1 MKSIAAAVALSCAQG
16 AFAAPATAPT
26 TAPANALAD
35 APIAAVTVYPGSATV
50 ERVVQVKPGMTDVE
64 ITGLPANFDPR
75 TLRVQASNGIQLGQ
89 IVTRDTSAA
98 DAPGAR
104 EAEIEQKLQALRDSR
119 DVLEVEVNTANVV
132 RAYIEKLPAAGERTA
147 GTDGKT
153 IAGAIDAVRHGA
165 RDTFSQFQ
173 RTQVQMREM
182 DRKIAVLQKE
192 LDRVRSGARD
202 QRSIKVAV
210 AARQAGTL
218 RVSYQVNGA
227 GWKPAYRATLDT
239 TASRI
244 DLERMAVV
252 SQKTGEDWTGVALKL
267 STGQPRL
274 SPQAPDPQPR
284 LLTYRPPAPPAD
296 ARGPAL
302 AYAPPAPPSAPAPA
316 PVMVAGSALRS
327 NAADHY
333 IPPVLE
339 SQGNFDTEF
348 DVPGRAELAS
358 DGREISLP
366 LSRLALPVTQR
377 IRVVPKMNKT
387 AFLLAEAERPS
398 GVWLGCDVQLFR
410 DGAYVGNTH
419 WNTQATDK
427 LQWSFG
433 RDELVRVTVD
443 RAGQQTGSTGFL
455 SQKGEREVADVYTIA
470 SSHKAPVMVEVLEP
484 APVSTSDE
492 IKVETVFEPSPTL
505 KDWERRQG
513 VAAWEKTLAPG
524 ETFKVRVRYNI
535 RYPKEGSVVGLP

>member
-1 MKSIAAAVALSCAQG
+1 MKSIAAAVALLCTQG
-16 AFAAPATAPT
+16 ALASPALNST
-26 TAPANALAD
+26 D

-64 ITGLPANFDPR
+64 IAGLPANFDAR
-75 TLRVQASNGIQLGQ
+75 TVRVQASNGIQLGQ
-89 IVTRDTSAA
+89 IVTRDTSATE
-98 DAPGAR
+98 APGAR
-104 EAEIEQKLQALRDSR
+104 EAELEQKIQALRDSR
-119 DVLEVEVNTANVV
+119 EVLEVDVQAANVV
-132 RAYIEKLPAAGERTA
+132 RAYLEKLPAAGERTMA
-147 GTDGKT
+147 TDGKA

-165 RDTFSQFQ
+165 RDTFGQLQ
-173 RTQVQMREM
+173 RTQVQVRDME
-182 DRKIAVLQKE
+182 RKIAVLQKE
-192 LDRVRSGARD
+192 LERVRSGARD
-202 QRSIKVAV
+202 QRSLTVTVAV
-210 AARQAGTL
+210 RQPGTL

-252 SQKTGEDWTGVALKL
+252 SQKTGEDWSGVALKL

-284 LLTYRPPAPPAD
+284 LLVYRPPAPPGD
-296 ARGPAL
+296 ARMYA
-302 AYAPPAPPSAPAPA
+302 AAPPAAPAAPAPLRR
-316 PVMVAGSALRS
+316 VEVTGSSIRAED
-327 NAADHY
+327 AAY
-333 IPPVLE
+333 LPPVLE

-348 DVPGRAELAS
+348 DVPGKANLAS
-358 DGREISLP
+358 DGREIALP

-377 IRVVPKMNKT
+377 VRVVPKMNK
-387 AFLLAEAERPS
+387 AGFLMAEAERPS
-398 GVWLGCDVQLFR
+398 GVWLGGDVQLFR

-419 WNTQATDK
+419 WNSQAAEK

-443 RAGQQTGSTGFL
+443 RAGQQTGSSGFL

-470 SSHKAPVMVEVLEP
+470 SSHKAPVAVEVLEP

-492 IKVETVFEPSPTL
+492 IKVDTVFEPQPVV

-524 ETFKVRVRYNI
+524 EAMKIKVRYNI
-535 RYPKEGSVVGLP
+535 RYPKEGSVSGLP

>member
-1 MKSIAAAVALSCAQG
+1 MKPIAATTAAVACLFVQG
-16 AFAAPATAPT
+16 GAVAAVAAVAATE
-26 TAPANALAD
+26 

-50 ERVVQVKPGMTDVE
+50 ERLVQVKAGMTEVE
-64 ITGLPANFDPR
+64 IAGLPANFDAR
-75 TLRVQASNGIQLGQ
+75 TVRVQASNGIQLGQ
-89 IVTRDTSAA
+89 IVTRDISATE
-98 DAPGAR
+98 APGAR
-104 EAEIEQKLQALRDSR
+104 EAELEQKLQALRDSR
-119 DVLEVEVNTANVV
+119 DVLEVEAQAANVV
-132 RAYIEKLPAAGERTA
+132 RGYLEKLPGAGERTMGA
-147 GTDGKT
+147 DGKA

-165 RDTFSQFQ
+165 RDTFSQLQ
-173 RTQVQMREM
+173 RTQVQLRDM

-192 LDRVRSGARD
+192 LERVRSGARD
-202 QRSIKVAV
+202 QRSLNVTVAV
-210 AARQAGTL
+210 RQPGTL

-239 TASRI
+239 NTSRI

-252 SQKTGEDWTGVALKL
+252 SQKTGEDWSGVALKL

-284 LLTYRPPAPPAD
+284 LLVYRPPAPPMDVRERMA
-296 ARGPAL
+296 A
-302 AYAPPAPPSAPAPA
+302 PAPPPAAPA
-316 PVMVAGSALRS
+316 ALRRVEVTGS
-327 NAADHY
+327 KLLAEDLTY

-348 DVPGRAELAS
+348 EVPGKANLVS

-366 LSRLALPVTQR
+366 LSRLALPVAQR
-377 IRVVPKMNKT
+377 VRVVPKMNKA
-387 AFLLAEAERPS
+387 AFLMAEAERPS
-398 GVWLGCDVQLFR
+398 GVWLSGDVQLFR

-419 WNTQATDK
+419 WNSQTADK

-443 RAGQQTGSTGFL
+443 RAGQQTGSSGFL

-470 SSHKAPVMVEVLEP
+470 SSHKGPVALEVLEP

-492 IKVETVFEPSPTL
+492 IKVDTVFEPQPAV

-524 ETFKVRVRYNI
+524 EALTIKVRYTI
-535 RYPKEGSVVGLP
+535 RYPKEGSVSGLP

>member
-1 MKSIAAAVALSCAQG
+1 MKPIVATAAVALLFVQG
-16 AFAAPATAPT
+16 GAVAAVAASE
-26 TAPANALAD
+26 
-35 APIAAVTVYPGSATV
+35 APITAVTVYPGSATV
-50 ERVVQVKPGMTDVE
+50 ERLVPVKAGMTEVE
-64 ITGLPANFDPR
+64 IAGLPANFDAR
-75 TLRVQASNGIQLGQ
+75 TVRVQASNGIQLGQ
-89 IVTRDTSAA
+89 IVTRDISASE
-98 DAPGAR
+98 APGAR
-104 EAEIEQKLQALRDSR
+104 EAELEQKLQALRDSR
-119 DVLEVEVNTANVV
+119 DVLEVDAQAANLV
-132 RAYIEKLPAAGERTA
+132 RGYLEKLPGSSERGMGA
-147 GTDGKT
+147 DGKA

-165 RDTFSQFQ
+165 RDTYGQLQ
-173 RTQVQMREM
+173 RTQVQLRDM
-182 DRKIAVLQKE
+182 DRKIAVVQKE
-192 LDRVRSGARD
+192 LERVRSGARD
-202 QRSIKVAV
+202 QRSLTVTVAV
-210 AARQAGTL
+210 RQPGTL

-239 TASRI
+239 TTSRI

-252 SQKTGEDWTGVALKL
+252 SQKTGEDWSGVALKL

-284 LLTYRPPAPPAD
+284 LLVYRPPAPPMDLRERMA
-296 ARGPAL
+296 APAPPPAPAL
-302 AYAPPAPPSAPAPA
+302 AMAPSRR
-316 PVMVAGSALRS
+316 VEVTGSRLLAEDLT
-327 NAADHY
+327 Y

-348 DVPGRAELAS
+348 DVPGKANLAS

-366 LSRLALPVTQR
+366 LSRLALPVAQR
-377 IRVVPKMNKT
+377 VRVVPKMNKA
-387 AFLLAEAERPS
+387 AFLMAQAERPS
-398 GVWLGCDVQLFR
+398 GVWLSGDVQLFR

-419 WNTQATDK
+419 WNSQTADK

-443 RAGQQTGSTGFL
+443 RAGQQTGSSGFL

-470 SSHKAPVMVEVLEP
+470 SSHKAPVALEVLEP

-492 IKVETVFEPSPTL
+492 IKVDTVFEPQPAV

-524 ETFKVRVRYNI
+524 EAMKIKVRYTI
-535 RYPKEGSVVGLP
+535 RYPKEGSVSGLP

>member
-1 MKSIAAAVALSCAQG
+1 MKTIAAAVALLCAQG
-16 AFAAPATAPT
+16 AFAAPAIAP
-26 TAPANALAD
+26 AD

-50 ERVVQVKPGMTDVE
+50 ERVVQVKPGMTEVE
-64 ITGLPANFDPR
+64 IAGLPANFDPR
-75 TLRVQASNGIQLGQ
+75 TVRVQASSGIQLGQ
-89 IVTRDTSAA
+89 IVTRDTSAT

-104 EAEIEQKLQALRDSR
+104 EAELEQKLQALRDSR
-119 DVLEVEVNTANVV
+119 EVLEVEANTANVV

-147 GTDGKT
+147 GPDGKT

-165 RDTFSQFQ
+165 RETFSQFQ
-173 RTQVQMREM
+173 RTQVQLREM

-202 QRSIKVAV
+202 QRSIKVAL

-218 RVSYQVNGA
+218 RLSYQVNGA
-227 GWKPAYRATLDT
+227 GWKAAYRATLDT
-239 TASRI
+239 NTSRI

-252 SQKTGEDWTGVALKL
+252 SQKTGEDWSGVALKL

-284 LLTYRPPAPPAD
+284 LLTYYPPAPPMD
-296 ARGPAL
+296 RH
-302 AYAPPAPPSAPAPA
+302 APMAAPAPAAPPA

-327 NAADHY
+327 KAADSY

-348 DVPGRAELAS
+348 DVPGTAELAS
-358 DGREISLP
+358 DGREISMP

-377 IRVVPKMNKT
+377 IRVVPKMNKA
-387 AFLLAEAERPS
+387 AFLMAEAERPS
-398 GVWLGCDVQLFR
+398 GVWLGGDVQLFR

-470 SSHKAPVMVEVLEP
+470 SSHKSPVTVEVLEP

-492 IKVETVFEPSPTL
+492 IKVETVFEPSPTV

-535 RYPKEGSVVGLP
+535 RYPKEGSVGGLP